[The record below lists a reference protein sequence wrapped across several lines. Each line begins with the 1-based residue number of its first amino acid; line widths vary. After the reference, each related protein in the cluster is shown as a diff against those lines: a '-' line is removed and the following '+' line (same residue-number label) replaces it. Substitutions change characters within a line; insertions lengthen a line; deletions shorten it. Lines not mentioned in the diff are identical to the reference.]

1 MKTKIFSLLAAAV
14 LTVSMTGCSDDPDY
28 PVNGDAVGRLS
39 LEDLGV
45 TVSTD
50 ETELSRADGDIDTS
64 AYLVTITDNEGTV
77 RYESTMAD
85 RQEVIVLPVGQN
97 YTVSIRSHEV
107 QNAEWEKPYYTGTKQ
122 FDIKE
127 NEITSIGTVVCR
139 FSNVRVSVRYSEK
152 LHRMMEDNC
161 VVTIT
166 CSETNTSLEYAK
178 SESRSGYFK
187 ALEGSTTLVAEFRG
201 TVNGTNVNL
210 RRAFTDIA
218 AGQHRIITFDVKD
231 IDSEVPDEMGYIDLG
246 GEGQGQKVG
255 EGLYLVSSVTNVDV
269 NGNID
274 TDEESGDNKRPG
286 DGEDI
291 KDPDDPNP
299 PIPSTEYVTFATTMK
314 FGEPQPTAGADGIVT
329 ISVNSDTD
337 CPSNTIQNLKVKII
351 PGGDEFR
358 SALEDV
364 NMPLEFDLANVPDD
378 QLAIFTGFKFP
389 VNDGV
394 KGQTKIEFKIID
406 FVPLLNAYPGNHSFE
421 ISVTDAYS
429 HTETRT
435 LIFIGKQ

>member
-97 YTVSIRSHEV
+97 YTVSVRSHEV
-107 QNAEWEKPYYTGTKQ
+107 QNAEWEKPYYMGTKQ

-139 FSNVRVSVRYSEK
+139 FSSVRVSVRYSEK
-152 LHRMMEDNC
+152 LQRMMHDNC
-161 VVTIT
+161 SVNIT
-166 CSETNTSLEYAK
+166 CSETNTSLEFSK
-178 SESRSGYFK
+178 TETRSGYFK

-286 DGEDI
+286 SDEDI
-291 KDPDDPNP
+291 KDPDDPTP
-299 PIPSTEYVTFATTMK
+299 PTPSTEYISFETGMK

-329 ISVNSDTD
+329 ISTNSDTE
-337 CPSNTIQNLKVKII
+337 CPDNTIQNLRVKII
-351 PGGDEFR
+351 PGGSKFME
-358 SALEDV
+358 ALTSV
-364 NMPLEFDLANVPDD
+364 GMPLEFDLANVPDNELD
-378 QLAIFTGFKFP
+378 IYTGFGFP

-394 KGQTKIEFKIID
+394 KGQTSVLFDITQ

>member
-28 PVNGDAVGRLS
+28 PVNGDAVGHLS

-97 YTVSIRSHEV
+97 YTVSVRSHEV

-286 DGEDI
+286 SDEDI
-291 KDPDDPNP
+291 KNPDQPDPPVP
-299 PIPSTEYVTFATTMK
+299 GTEYVSIKSTMK
-314 FGEPQPTAGADGIVT
+314 FGEPQPTTGADGIVN
-329 ISVNSDTD
+329 ISVNSDAE

-351 PGGDEFR
+351 PGGDEFKE
-358 SALEDV
+358 ALEGV
-364 NMPLEFDLANVPDD
+364 NMPLEFDLANVPDN
-378 QLAIFTGFKFP
+378 QLDIFTGFEFP

-394 KGQTKIEFKIID
+394 KGKTTIKFEITSFL
-406 FVPLLNAYPGNHSFE
+406 PLLNAYPGNHSFE
-421 ISVTDAYS
+421 ISVTDSYS

-435 LIFIGKQ
+435 LIFIGQ